1 MIDSISKKRLKEVH
15 PDLEHLM
22 LKALELADKD
32 GFTIRVTSGLRTAQ
46 EQKIAFSSGASKL
59 NGIPKSKGGTG
70 VSEHQ
75 MGMAVDLVQIS
86 GKQAIWSGNSMRK
99 IFEYV
104 TKASKETGIPIE
116 WGGNW
121 KGFVDP
127 PHYQLPRKDP
137 KYKNPW
143 IKA

>member
-1 MIDSISKKRLKEVH
+1 LIDSISKKRLKDVH
-15 PDLEHLM
+15 PDLATLM
-22 LKALELADKD
+22 LKAMELADRD
-32 GFTIRVTSGLRTAQ
+32 GFTIRVSSGVRTFK
-46 EQKIAFSSGASKL
+46 EQAAAFASGASKL
-59 NGIPKSKGGTG
+59 NGIPKNKGGTG

-75 MGMAVDLVQIS
+75 WGMAADLVQIS

-104 TKASKETGIPIE
+104 SKASKETKVPFE

-137 KYKNPW
+137 RYRLPW
-143 IKA
+143 IS